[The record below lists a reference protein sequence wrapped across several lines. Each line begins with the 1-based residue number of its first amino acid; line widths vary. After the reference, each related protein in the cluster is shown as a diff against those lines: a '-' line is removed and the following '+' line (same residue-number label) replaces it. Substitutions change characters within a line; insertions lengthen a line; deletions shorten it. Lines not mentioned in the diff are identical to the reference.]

1 MDHPKI
7 LSTEEKNG
15 FNSMQ
20 YVTPGLD
27 MTKYVIGNFKE
38 DIYTIF
44 QRSFYNPKTM
54 LAEVDVIFYACLVE
68 FFNLCTESIC
78 FCN

>member
-7 LSTEEKNG
+7 LSSEEKNG
-15 FNSMQ
+15 FNSTQ

-54 LAEVDVIFYACLVE
+54 LLK
-68 FFNLCTESIC
+68 
-78 FCN
+78 